1 MPFFRKPLNLVLGG
15 GGVKG
20 IAYIG
25 VFDAVYRR
33 GYGFVNITGVSAG
46 ALAGSF
52 AASGFSAYEMWKAME
67 SFGFD
72 EIQLEKAAQR
82 LPVVTGFVSYSRS
95 NLIYGMDSVEN
106 FLSQPIF
113 GRNDD
118 FDDWPDI
125 WDRRGNFFKN
135 LILFSKEGSLFD
147 GDYLEE
153 WVYKKLASKGVRT
166 FADLRGGIIDDS
178 NPRGYRIRMTGVDCN
193 RAKVVILPD
202 DMKFYGIDPDKFEVA
217 KAVRIS
223 TCVPFAFKPVVIEKK
238 EGNKVKKY
246 NLVDGGV
253 LDRFPDWLITSQRL
267 PIIGFTLD
275 GGKEE
280 TFFNLNTS
288 LDILKSIIS
297 AVHNIG
303 VPKNLESKVKYKGAI
318 DTSKVSFLNFNLSK
332 DDKVYLYN
340 SGRQT
345 ANIVLNRFEQG
356 MYRRRLFPP
365 FYY

>member
-1 MPFFRKPLNLVLGG
+1 MPFFRKPINLVLGG

-25 VFDAVYRR
+25 VFDAAHRR
-33 GYGFVNITGVSAG
+33 GYGSVNIAGVSAG

-67 SFGFD
+67 TFGFK

-82 LPVVTGFVSYSRS
+82 LPVVAGFVSYSRR
-95 NLIYGMDSVEN
+95 NLIYGPDSVEN

-113 GRNDD
+113 GRNDY
-118 FDDWPDI
+118 DDWPDF
-125 WDRRGNFFKN
+125 WDSRGNIFKN
-135 LILFSKEGSLFD
+135 LVLFSKEGSLFD

-153 WVYKKLASKGVRT
+153 WVYKMLSSKGVRT
-166 FADLRGGIIDDS
+166 FADLRGGVADDS

-193 RAKVVILPD
+193 RAKVVVLPD
-202 DMKFYGIDPDKFEVA
+202 DMKFYGIDPDRFEVA

-238 EGNKVKKY
+238 EGNQVKKY
-246 NLVDGGV
+246 NLMDGGV

-267 PIIGFTLD
+267 PVIGFTLD
-275 GGKEE
+275 GGQKES
-280 TFFNLNTS
+280 FFSLNTS

-297 AVHNIG
+297 AVHDIG
-303 VPKNLESKVKYKGAI
+303 VPKKQESKIKFMGAI
-318 DTSKVSFLNFNLSK
+318 DTAKISFLDFNLSK
-332 DDKVYLYN
+332 EDKEYLYN

-345 ANIVLNRFEQG
+345 ANIILNRLEQE
-356 MYRRRLFPP
+356 MYRPRMFPP